1 MSPHPHRIWYG
12 YRPQFKYSYPADG
25 LKILC

>member
-1 MSPHPHRIWYG
+1 MPPRPHRIWYG
-12 YRPQFKYSYPADG
+12 YRPQFTYSYSTDG